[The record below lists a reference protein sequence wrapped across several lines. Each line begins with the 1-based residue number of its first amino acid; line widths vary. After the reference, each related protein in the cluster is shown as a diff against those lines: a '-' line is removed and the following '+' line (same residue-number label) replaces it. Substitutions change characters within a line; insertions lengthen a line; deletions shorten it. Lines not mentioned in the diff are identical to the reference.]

1 MPQQVVLIFDIGKTN
16 KKALA
21 LDTSGQVVASQVQKM
36 ETLVDEDG
44 FPCEN
49 LPALTDWLLSTLDGY
64 LSENAYQ
71 VVAVN
76 VSAYGAT
83 WVHLDASGHPLTPV
97 YDYLKPLPEEWTERF
112 YAQNGGQEALCLA
125 TASPPLGMLNA
136 GVHLTWLKQYQ
147 PSVFEFVK
155 WSLQLPQYLSFL
167 ISGVAATER
176 TSLGCHTALWD
187 FQESDYHAW
196 VNENDVQKKLPPIY
210 PTSAT
215 EAVTRRG
222 QTFQC
227 GVGIHDSS
235 AALATFLEAVD
246 EPFLL
251 VSTGTWSITL
261 NAFSEDDLTPED
273 LQNDCLNYLSYRGE
287 QVRAS
292 RLFLGNEHDRQ
303 VAAMAAHF
311 QCPPDTNCFT
321 QPDWALFDRLS
332 GYQDY
337 AQLLEYNGNPMLRLD
352 YDRFATYEEAYYGLI
367 IELLR
372 WQIRA
377 IRLAA
382 GSANIKNV
390 YLSGGFCQNVLFT
403 EFLADLL
410 PDYTIYLADIS
421 QASALGAALVIKDA
435 WQPDI
440 AIDSSSFVR
449 LRGRGQ

>member
-1 MPQQVVLIFDIGKTN
+1 MPQKVVLIFDIGKTN
-16 KKALA
+16 KKALV
-21 LDTSGQVVASQVQKM
+21 LDINGQMVASQAQKI

-49 LPALTDWLLSTLDGY
+49 LPALTDWLLRTLDGY
-64 LSENAYQ
+64 LADSAYQ

-83 WVHLDASGHPLTPV
+83 WVHTDASGHPLTPV
-97 YDYLKPLPEEWTERF
+97 YDYLKPIPAEWMERF
-112 YAQNGGQEALCLA
+112 YAQNGGKETLCIA

-136 GVHLTWLKQYQ
+136 GVHLMWLKEYQ
-147 PSVFEFVK
+147 PSVFESVK

-167 ISGVAATER
+167 ISGIAATER
-176 TSLGCHTALWD
+176 TSLGCHTALWN
-187 FQESDYHAW
+187 FRENDYHAW
-196 VNENDVQKKLPPIY
+196 TGENDVQKKLPPIY
-210 PTSAT
+210 ATSST
-215 EAVTRRG
+215 ETVTRHG

-261 NAFSEDDLTPED
+261 NAFSEDNLTQED

-311 QCPPDTNCFT
+311 KCPPDTSRFT
-321 QPDWALFDRLS
+321 QPNWPLFDRLI

-352 YDRFATYEEAYYGLI
+352 YNRFATYEEAYYGLI
-367 IELLR
+367 IELSR

-382 GSANIKNV
+382 GSTNIKHV
-390 YLSGGFCQNVLFT
+390 YLSGGFCQNILFT
-403 EFLADLL
+403 AFLADLL
-410 PDYTIYLADIS
+410 PNYTLYRADVS
-421 QASALGAALVIKDA
+421 QASALGAAIVIKDA
-435 WQPDI
+435 WNPDV
-440 AIDSSSFVR
+440 AIGSSSFVR
-449 LRGRGQ
+449 LKGRG